1 MIYLVLTA
9 SIHDHFGKQ
18 DSKKR
23 QEQYMSAIAETLHYL
38 PASIQPIIVENNG
51 VRATYLDHFTHL
63 GKPVRVIYTTN
74 NMVQY
79 RTKGVN
85 EFLDLKEVI
94 QRVGMEESDMIIKL
108 TGRYRAISPHIFDH
122 VIANES
128 KYDAFVKFYGVDSLQ
143 METYDCV
150 LGCFAM
156 RASYMLLF
164 RPFSMN
170 MNRTPEHVF
179 AKYVRLCGGKLKEMT
194 QLDVECIFADT
205 FRRLLV

>member
-1 MIYLVLTA
+1 MIYLILTA

-18 DSKKR
+18 DPQKR
-23 QEQYMSAIAETLHYL
+23 QEQYSHAITKTLQHL
-38 PASIQPIIVENNG
+38 PASITPIIVENNG
-51 VRATYLDHFTHL
+51 ARATYLDHFTHA
-63 GKPVRVIYTTN
+63 GKSVPVIYTTN
-74 NMVQY
+74 NTVQY

-94 QRVGMEESDMIIKL
+94 QRVGMKESDMIIKL
-108 TGRYRAISPHIFDH
+108 TGRYRATSPHMFEQ

-128 KYDAFVKFYGVDSLQ
+128 TYDAFVKFYGVDSLQ

-150 LGCFAM
+150 LGCFAL
-156 RASYMLLF
+156 RVNYLLLF

-179 AKYVRLCGGKLKEMT
+179 AKYVRFCGGRLKEIDK
-194 QLDVECIFADT
+194 LDVECIFADN
-205 FRRLLV
+205 FRKLLV